1 MPCKRDLNTDTY
13 YVVVADCKPDSMA
26 DACCRTE
33 VTGCRSAAEVRA
45 GGARYAGKLRGCRA
59 KAERKQNPQRS
70 CIRAVVEAGRRPDG
84 KIAPRLLFLTKLSV
98 RDSGPA
104 AGRTK
109 PQGNS

>member
-1 MPCKRDLNTDTY
+1 MQVNC
-13 YVVVADCKPDSMA
+13 
-26 DACCRTE
+26 
-33 VTGCRSAAEVRA
+33 
-45 GGARYAGKLRGCRA
+45 GGAAPRRQ
-59 KAERKQNPQRS
+59 RKQNPQRS

-84 KIAPRLLFLTKLSV
+84 KIALRLLFLPKLPV